1 MTDQD
6 KIELLRAAL
15 LRLVGAETPA
25 DLDEIETGLKM
36 LESTVPAED
45 FAVSMG
51 AIQALR
57 ATA

>member
-36 LESTVPAED
+36 LESAVPAED
-45 FAVSMG
+45 FAASMG

-57 ATA
+57 TTA

>member
-6 KIELLRAAL
+6 KIELLRTAL

-25 DLDEIETGLKM
+25 ELDEIETGLKM
-36 LESTVPAED
+36 LEGDVPAGD